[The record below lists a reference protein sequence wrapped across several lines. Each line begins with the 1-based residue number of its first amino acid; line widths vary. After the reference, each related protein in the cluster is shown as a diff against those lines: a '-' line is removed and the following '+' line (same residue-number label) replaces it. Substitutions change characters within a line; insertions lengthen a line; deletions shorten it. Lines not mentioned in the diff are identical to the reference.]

1 MLYYWVNVA
10 SNRNWRS
17 NENVSTFITDTR
29 GLRAPHHVEQLQD
42 QAQSML
48 GEYDRQ
54 TYPSQQ
60 VRFGRLLLML
70 PSLQALSSKCIE
82 QMFFRGTLDNIPME
96 RLLSDMFKSA

>member
-1 MLYYWVNVA
+1 MKSLKLIF
-10 SNRNWRS
+10 
-17 NENVSTFITDTR
+17 FILAVTDIR
-29 GLRAPHHVEQLQD
+29 GLRAPSHVEQLQD

-54 TYPSQQ
+54 TYPNQQ

-70 PSLQALSSKCIE
+70 PALRVLSAQCIE

>member
-1 MLYYWVNVA
+1 MLFVLMIA
-10 SNRNWRS
+10 IS
-17 NENVSTFITDTR
+17 DTR
-29 GLRAPHHVEQLQD
+29 GLRAPNHVEQLQD

-48 GEYDRQ
+48 GEYDNQ

-70 PSLQALSSKCIE
+70 PSLRELSAKCIE
-82 QMFFRGTLDNIPME
+82 QIFFRGTLDNIPME